1 MSKTTHLTFDLCM
14 MPEGDA
20 SPPGSPSASSAPHD
34 VVLPALQLR
43 RDMYKHLADAEFQQ
57 LQCLLLEFA
66 DIFAVD
72 DSCLG
77 CVPPEKGIFH
87 RIMTGDAFPVTQR
100 PYKLSHHESC
110 WLLGEL
116 QRLLKLGVIRHS
128 KSPWMSPVVIVPK
141 PNGSLR
147 LCVDMRV
154 LNQCTLPDAYPL
166 PRIEEVHAAMGGC
179 TLWSKMDYVSG
190 FWQVP
195 VHPDDCAKT
204 GFTTP
209 HGNFEFV
216 RMAMGMMSAP
226 ATFQRMMDTMLSDV
240 PDAKTYIDDTFTF
253 TKDFMSHLASLRL
266 VFEHTRE
273 FKLKMNPLKCRFCV
287 EEVVCL
293 GHLVSAQGIQPVMD
307 KVAAIMELPP
317 PVNAKAMRRFLGM
330 MEQYRK
336 YIPGY
341 ARLAAPLQVM
351 TRRKVAFVWTDEA
364 TGAFQ
369 AMKEALCCAPVLALP
384 DWERTCPEGRDP
396 CRQQTPTD
404 PTGAWQARLPAR

>member
-1 MSKTTHLTFDLCM
+1 
-14 MPEGDA
+14 
-20 SPPGSPSASSAPHD
+20 
-34 VVLPALQLR
+34 
-43 RDMYKHLADAEFQQ
+43 
-57 LQCLLLEFA
+57 
-66 DIFAVD
+66 
-72 DSCLG
+72 
-77 CVPPEKGIFH
+77 
-87 RIMTGDAFPVTQR
+87 
-100 PYKLSHHESC
+100 
-110 WLLGEL
+110 
-116 QRLLKLGVIRHS
+116 
-128 KSPWMSPVVIVPK
+128 
-141 PNGSLR
+141 
-147 LCVDMRV
+147 
-154 LNQCTLPDAYPL
+154 
-166 PRIEEVHAAMGGC
+166 
-179 TLWSKMDYVSG
+179 MDYVSG